1 MSKTPTQSQ
10 PDENK
15 AGSTSSYRST
25 ASRRKKRAD
34 AAPLATGEF
43 VRLGKD
49 EMNLIEHPFAMLWQ
63 REPGDSVIFHEWDQV
78 HPVTGK
84 ILRATWTVTGAKEYG
99 LPTAGDERVYLVL
112 MELSRESSFRER
124 SVGFS
129 RHEVVKRLGWSH
141 NDRSYGMLEDAFN
154 RLTGVTIYAKN
165 AFWNPKRKTYST
177 GAFHM
182 LEHFLIENES
192 PGRIGESGKARVSF
206 FAWSEFVFESFQN
219 GYIRSIDLD
228 FALSLSGDIALRL
241 YRYLDKKAWDGRH
254 KFEIDIFNLCIGHLG
269 MKPNI
274 YPSKLRERLK
284 PAHEELIERGFLKS
298 VSFEKTHQAERK
310 SEQAERKSEK
320 VIYAFARGEGALP
333 ASLEAGTQGD
343 EAAPVQGTLL
353 FGAPDDEPTGA
364 FSSGVVLAI
373 PGATQTVEPQQEL
386 QEEEPAPALSPE
398 QEELLARMEA
408 IRVSVPIAREL
419 LLKWPSSAIRCQLDC
434 LEDRQPKNRAATFVK
449 SVRELW
455 ALPDEYVKRI
465 EAQEREEKRRSR
477 FMGAAVEA
485 DTRAV
490 ESLGAALAGSD
501 RPLVITSAVGVVHP
515 RRVATEDDAGDPGS
529 FAAPRLVSER
539 AALSLAS
546 KGVRASVVRLPSSVH
561 GDGDYA
567 FIPRLIN
574 IARKKGVSAYVDE
587 GLNLWPAV
595 HRLDAVHLFRLALE
609 KGVAGARYHGVAE
622 EGIPFRDIAQVIG
635 KRLNVPV
642 VSKSPKEAAKH
653 FGMMGMFV
661 TMDVPATSTQTQQRL
676 GWHPAQPGLIPDVD
690 RASYFKT

>member
-1 MSKTPTQSQ
+1 MSKTPTPSQ
-10 PDENK
+10 PEENK
-15 AGSTSSYRST
+15 AGATSSSRST

-63 REPGDSVIFHEWDQV
+63 RESGDSVIFHEWDQV

-99 LPTAGDERVYLVL
+99 LPTASDERVYLVL

-298 VSFEKTHQAERK
+298 VSFEKTRQT
-310 SEQAERKSEK
+310 ERKSEK

-333 ASLEAGTQGD
+333 ASPEAGTQGD

-373 PGATQTVEPQQEL
+373 PGSTQTVEHGQEL
-386 QEEEPAPALSPE
+386 QEEELAPALSPE
-398 QEELLARMEA
+398 QEGLLARMEA

-419 LLKWPSSAIRCQLDC
+419 LEKWPSSAIRCQLDC

-455 ALPDEYVKRI
+455 ALPDEYVRRI
-465 EAQEREEKRRSR
+465 EAQEAAQMRR
-477 FMGAAVEA
+477 MEQDQQEAEGARLRALERQETARLEQEAVQ
-485 DTRAV
+485 
-490 ESLGAALAGSD
+490 
-501 RPLVITSAVGVVHP
+501 
-515 RRVATEDDAGDPGS
+515 
-529 FAAPRLVSER
+529 
-539 AALSLAS
+539 
-546 KGVRASVVRLPSSVH
+546 
-561 GDGDYA
+561 
-567 FIPRLIN
+567 
-574 IARKKGVSAYVDE
+574 
-587 GLNLWPAV
+587 
-595 HRLDAVHLFRLALE
+595 LDAMWGKLDEATRNRIDSEINGKLGILGQMGRGETARISFRRTALRE
-609 KGVAGARYHGVAE
+609 LLGKI
-622 EGIPFRDIAQVIG
+622 EGP
-635 KRLNVPV
+635 
-642 VSKSPKEAAKH
+642 S
-653 FGMMGMFV
+653 
-661 TMDVPATSTQTQQRL
+661 
-676 GWHPAQPGLIPDVD
+676 
-690 RASYFKT
+690 

>member
-1 MSKTPTQSQ
+1 M
-10 PDENK
+10 
-15 AGSTSSYRST
+15 
-25 ASRRKKRAD
+25 
-34 AAPLATGEF
+34 ATGEV

-99 LPTAGDERVYLVL
+99 LPTASDERVYLVL
-112 MELSRESSFRER
+112 MELSRESSFGAR

-192 PGRIGESGKARVSF
+192 PGRIGEGGKARVSF

-241 YRYLDKKAWDGRH
+241 YRYLDKKAWDGRR

-274 YPSKLRERLK
+274 YPSKLKERLK
-284 PAHEELIERGFLKS
+284 PAHDELIERGFLKS
-298 VSFEKTHQAERK
+298 VTFEKTRQT
-310 SEQAERKSEK
+310 ERKSEK

-333 ASLEAGTQGD
+333 VSPETQPDD
-343 EAAPVQGTLL
+343 EATPVQGTLV
-353 FGAPDDEPTGA
+353 FGAPDDEPSGA
-364 FSSGVVLAI
+364 FSSGVVLAMS
-373 PGATQTVEPQQEL
+373 GSTQTVEPQQEP
-386 QEEEPAPALSPE
+386 EEEELAPALSLE

-408 IRVSVPIAREL
+408 IRVSAPIAREL
-419 LLKWPSSAIRCQLDC
+419 LEKWPASAIRHQLDC
-434 LEDRQPKNRAATFVK
+434 LEDRKPKSRAATFVK

-455 ALPDEYVKRI
+455 ALPEEYVKRI
-465 EAQEREEKRRSR
+465 EAQEAAQMRRVEQDQQEAESARLRALERHETARLEQEAVQLDQMWEKLDETTRNRIDSEINGKLGILGQMGRGETAKIAFRRTALREL
-477 FMGAAVEA
+477 
-485 DTRAV
+485 
-490 ESLGAALAGSD
+490 LGK
-501 RPLVITSAVGVVHP
+501 IEGVV
-515 RRVATEDDAGDPGS
+515 
-529 FAAPRLVSER
+529 
-539 AALSLAS
+539 
-546 KGVRASVVRLPSSVH
+546 
-561 GDGDYA
+561 
-567 FIPRLIN
+567 
-574 IARKKGVSAYVDE
+574 
-587 GLNLWPAV
+587 
-595 HRLDAVHLFRLALE
+595 
-609 KGVAGARYHGVAE
+609 
-622 EGIPFRDIAQVIG
+622 
-635 KRLNVPV
+635 
-642 VSKSPKEAAKH
+642 
-653 FGMMGMFV
+653 
-661 TMDVPATSTQTQQRL
+661 
-676 GWHPAQPGLIPDVD
+676 
-690 RASYFKT
+690 